1 MALRR
6 TTRSDLGSAGW
17 DHSSRSNQACHE
29 DPDRASLVEHI
40 QLRDHTPIPGKQP
53 LLPPD
58 QLAARRCCAI
68 SWRSSSSSASRS
80 RLFIICSSR
89 ESGGNNDKFHA
100 VDASDNSL
108 RYSSKLSPP
117 FQYGWA
123 TWIRRCDILPVSP

>member
-58 QLAARRCCAI
+58 QLAEMLRDQLAI
-68 SWRSSSSSASRS
+68 F
-80 RLFIICSSR
+80 LFKRVQIQTLHHMFLPR
-89 ESGGNNDKFHA
+89 VGGNNDKFHA

-117 FQYGWA
+117 FRYGW
-123 TWIRRCDILPVSP
+123 